1 MIYLGICYNC
11 VRSAPKTRK
20 GRRVLCHRD
29 TPMENP
35 MPYTDLSD
43 EEKILHA
50 AECVGRGVPIPQ
62 QIRTLLG
69 DELIQIIENPGAEH
83 ERQQRTD

>member
-1 MIYLGICYNC
+1 
-11 VRSAPKTRK
+11 
-20 GRRVLCHRD
+20 
-29 TPMENP
+29 MERP

-62 QIRTLLG
+62 QIKEILG
-69 DELIQIIENPGAEH
+69 DELIAIIENPGADNGN
-83 ERQQRTD
+83 RQH